1 MVLRG
6 PLSRVLKSALSSCC
20 LPSRAHLSVA
30 IVGAPFSKGQKRRGV
45 ELGPKAIRDAGLVER
60 LTSLENAVHDFGDL
74 TFEHLEDDARYMNVP
89 YPRTVGRAN
98 QILSE
103 AVSRAVGAGQTAVM
117 LGGDHRHVV
126 MQDLSVSPDLT
137 HLIQIISFFFFKQ
150 LTWPSARLQDTPSRP
165 DLCLIWVDAH
175 ADINTPMT
183 SPSGNL
189 HGQPVAFMLK
199 ELQDKMPAVPG
210 FSWLKPFLTARDLVY
225 IGLRDVDPGE
235 HVILKNLGIQCF
247 TMRDVDKLGMQRVME
262 VTLDHLLARKQRPI
276 HLSFDIDAFDPTL
289 APATGT
295 PVNGG
300 LTYREGIYITE
311 EIHNT
316 GLLSAMDLVEVN
328 PALGASPE
336 AVEAT
341 AGLAVDV
348 IASSLGQTRELQDTK
363 QLGL

>member
-1 MVLRG
+1 MAVRG
-6 PLSRVLKSALSSCC
+6 PLSRLFRCC
-20 LPSRAHLSVA
+20 PQSRAHLSVA

-60 LTSLENAVHDFGDL
+60 LASLENAVHDFGDL
-74 TFEHLEDDARYMNVP
+74 SFEHLEEDDRFMNVP
-89 YPRTVGRAN
+89 FPRTVGRAN
-98 QILSE
+98 QILSD
-103 AVSRAVGAGQTAVM
+103 AMSRAVGAGHTAVM
-117 LGGDHRHVV
+117 LGGDHS
-126 MQDLSVSPDLT
+126 LAIGSVAG
-137 HLIQIISFFFFKQ
+137 HAQQ
-150 LTWPSARLQDTPSRP
+150 RP

-199 ELQDKMPAVPG
+199 ELQDKMPVVPG
-210 FSWLKPFLTARDLVY
+210 FSWMKPFLAARDLVY

-247 TMRDVDKLGMQRVME
+247 TMRDIDRLGMQRVME

-300 LTYREGIYITE
+300 LTYREGMYITE

-328 PALGASPE
+328 PALGASSE

>member
-1 MVLRG
+1 
-6 PLSRVLKSALSSCC
+6 
-20 LPSRAHLSVA
+20 
-30 IVGAPFSKGQKRRGV
+30 
-45 ELGPKAIRDAGLVER
+45 
-60 LTSLENAVHDFGDL
+60 
-74 TFEHLEDDARYMNVP
+74 MNVNS
-89 YPRTVGRAN
+89 PRTVGAAN
-98 QILSE
+98 KMLSD
-103 AVSRAVGAGQTAVM
+103 ATSRAIGAGHTLVM
-117 LGGDHRHVV
+117 LGGDHS
-126 MQDLSVSPDLT
+126 LAIGSVGG
-137 HLIQIISFFFFKQ
+137 HAEQC
-150 LTWPSARLQDTPSRP
+150 P

-175 ADINTPMT
+175 ADVNTPMT

-199 ELQDKMPAVPG
+199 ELQDKMPDIPG
-210 FSWLKPFLTARDLVY
+210 FSWMKPFLTSRDLVY

-235 HVILKNLGIQCF
+235 HHILKNLGIHYF
-247 TMRDVDKLGMQRVME
+247 TMRDIDRLGIQRVME

-276 HLSFDIDAFDPTL
+276 HLSFDIDAFDPSL

-328 PALGASPE
+328 PVLGASRE

-341 AGLAVDV
+341 ASLAVDV
-348 IASSLGQTRELQDTK
+348 IASSLGQTREGAHVPTDEIPSVKDDTE
-363 QLGL
+363 QLRI